1 MEYYHYQFQQAQPII
16 HQTGF
21 SNNQFYHEHD
31 PRFQPSQ
38 NMAQFPHPGRNWVD
52 PYARGTLLQSHRTET
67 KPRLSKG
74 EVAQLEAVFQ
84 ENNKPSSSVKKGLA
98 EQMRVDVARINVR
111 ILRRYPLAL
120 DPPKPLT
127 NTHLPSP

>member
-1 MEYYHYQFQQAQPII
+1 MEYYHHQFQQVQPII
-16 HQTGF
+16 RQTGF
-21 SNNQFYHEHD
+21 NNNQFYHEHD

-38 NMAQFPHPGRNWVD
+38 NMAQFPLHGRNWVD
-52 PYARGTLLQSHRTET
+52 PYAQGTLLQSHRTET

-84 ENNKPSSSVKKGLA
+84 ENNKPSSPVKKGLA

-111 ILRRYPLAL
+111 ILRLYPFPLN
-120 DPPKPLT
+120 PRKPLT
-127 NTHLPSP
+127 NMRLPSS